1 MITNIINYVMKKIYL
16 FFFYISDLKD
26 KDKEE
31 NLEYNDEIVALL
43 FD

>member
-1 MITNIINYVMKKIYL
+1 MKKIYL
-16 FFFYISDLKD
+16 FFLYISDLKD
-26 KDKEE
+26 KNKDKEE

>member
-1 MITNIINYVMKKIYL
+1 MKKIYL
-16 FFFYISDLKD
+16 FFFYISDL